1 MQEIPL
7 FPLQTVLFPGALLRL
22 HIFEERYKQMINFCI
37 EKEQPF
43 GVVLIRHGVEALGPL
58 AEPYLVGTLAKIIQ
72 VEQLPDERMNIAAI
86 GQERFQI
93 LSLEPDLESYLI
105 GYVKPLLLLEHDQA
119 YIDQKALRLHS
130 QVERY
135 FQALSEAGMGQFDM
149 AQFPNDP
156 VGFAYLSASLLQIAN
171 EQKQAIL
178 AAERAETLLAEVA
191 KAYSRETALLK
202 SFITRDLQGHDIFS
216 RN

>member
-1 MQEIPL
+1 
-7 FPLQTVLFPGALLRL
+7 
-22 HIFEERYKQMINFCI
+22 
-37 EKEQPF
+37 
-43 GVVLIRHGVEALGPL
+43 
-58 AEPYLVGTLAKIIQ
+58 
-72 VEQLPDERMNIAAI
+72 
-86 GQERFQI
+86 
-93 LSLEPDLESYLI
+93 
-105 GYVKPLLLLEHDQA
+105 
-119 YIDQKALRLHS
+119 
-130 QVERY
+130 
-135 FQALSEAGMGQFDM
+135 MGQFDM

-178 AAERAETLLAEVA
+178 SAERAETLLAEVA